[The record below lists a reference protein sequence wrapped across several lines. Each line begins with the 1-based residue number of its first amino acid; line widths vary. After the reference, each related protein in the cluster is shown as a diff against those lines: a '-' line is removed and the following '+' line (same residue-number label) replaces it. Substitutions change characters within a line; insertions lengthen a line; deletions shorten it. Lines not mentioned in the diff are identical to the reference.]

1 VIGPA
6 LAAARPPFRPR
17 ASGSNLAPSSRGDRR
32 NAMKIQH
39 RALMCA
45 VAFVALAP
53 VAWGQAL
60 QPAKPEEV
68 GLSSQRLAKVAEAF
82 NQEIRDKKFPGAVI
96 MIARRGKVAY
106 HEAFGAQDPEKAM
119 AKDSIFRIYSM
130 TKPLASVG
138 AMILVED
145 GKMQLTDPVAKFLP
159 EFKDAQVSVPKT
171 DGLGQLTYGLVPA
184 DRQPTIQD
192 LLRHTA
198 GLAYGE
204 ITGNARVKAA
214 YTNGGL
220 YTPGADY
227 FSIEL
232 TPDEFTQKIAA
243 APLVYQPGTTWEY
256 SLSVD
261 VLGRVVEKASGK
273 RLSEFLDERLFKPL
287 RMNDTAFSIGSD
299 KLARLS
305 QPFATDPASG
315 VPNKL
320 IDVSKPPKNDSGGAG
335 SVSTA
340 SDYLRFGQMLL
351 NGGELDGQRVLSR
364 TTVALM
370 ASDHLPPTIRQTAQP
385 GELLLGVQGY
395 SFGLGF
401 AVRKDQGVA
410 GVHGSAGEFT
420 WAGYAGT
427 YFWIDPKEQLVGVL
441 MTQAPG
447 PSRPYYRRMLRAL
460 AYQAIV
466 D

>member
-1 VIGPA
+1 
-6 LAAARPPFRPR
+6 L
-17 ASGSNLAPSSRGDRR
+17 
-32 NAMKIQH
+32 
-39 RALMCA
+39 CA
-45 VAFVALAP
+45 VAFLSVPVVASA
-53 VAWGQAL
+53 QSL
-60 QPAKPEEV
+60 QPVKTEEV
-68 GLSSQRLAKVAEAF
+68 GLSSQRLAKIAEVF
-82 NQEIRDKKFPGAVI
+82 NQEIKDQKIPGAVI
-96 MIARRGKVAY
+96 MIARKGKVAY
-106 HEAFGAQDPEKAM
+106 HEAFGAQDKSAERTM

-130 TKPLASVG
+130 TKALASVG
-138 AMILVED
+138 AMILIED
-145 GKMQLTDPVAKFLP
+145 GKVRLTDPVAKFLP
-159 EFKDAQVSVPKT
+159 EFKNVQVSTPRS
-171 DGLGQLTYGLVPA
+171 DGMGQLTYGLVPA

-204 ITGNARVKAA
+204 ITGNARVKTA
-214 YTNGGL
+214 YTNAGL
-220 YTPGADY
+220 FTPGADY

-232 TPDEFTQKIAA
+232 TPDEFTAKIAET
-243 APLVYQPGTTWEY
+243 PLAYQPGTTWEY
-256 SLSVD
+256 SLAVD

-287 RMNDTAFSIGSD
+287 KMTDTGFSVPADRMV
-299 KLARLS
+299 RLS
-305 QPFATDPASG
+305 QPFAVDPASG
-315 VPNKL
+315 APNKL

-335 SVSTA
+335 AVSTA
-340 SDYLRFGQMLL
+340 ADYLRFSQMLL
-351 NGGELDGQRVLSR
+351 NGGELDGTRILSR

-370 ASDHLPPTIRQTAQP
+370 ASDHLPPAIRQTVQP
-385 GELLLGVQGY
+385 GEQLLGVQGY

-401 AVRKDQGVA
+401 AVRKEQGVA
-410 GVHGSAGEFT
+410 GVHGSPGEFT

-460 AYQAIV
+460 TYQAIV

>member
-1 VIGPA
+1 
-6 LAAARPPFRPR
+6 L
-17 ASGSNLAPSSRGDRR
+17 
-32 NAMKIQH
+32 
-39 RALMCA
+39 CA
-45 VAFVALAP
+45 VAFLSVPVVASA
-53 VAWGQAL
+53 QSL
-60 QPAKPEEV
+60 QPVKPEEV
-68 GLSSQRLAKVAEAF
+68 GLSSQRLAKIAEVF
-82 NQEIRDKKFPGAVI
+82 NQEIKDQKIPGAVI
-96 MIARRGKVAY
+96 MIARKGKVAY
-106 HEAFGAQDPEKAM
+106 HEAFGAQDKSAERTM

-130 TKPLASVG
+130 TKALASVG
-138 AMILVED
+138 AMILIED
-145 GKMQLTDPVAKFLP
+145 GKVRLTDPVAKFLP
-159 EFKDAQVSVPKT
+159 EFKNVQVSTPRS
-171 DGLGQLTYGLVPA
+171 DGMGQLTYGLVPA

-204 ITGNARVKAA
+204 ITGNARVKTA
-214 YTNGGL
+214 YTNAGL
-220 YTPGADY
+220 FTPGADY

-232 TPDEFTQKIAA
+232 TPDEFTAKIAET
-243 APLVYQPGTTWEY
+243 PLAYQPGTTWEY
-256 SLSVD
+256 SLAVD

-287 RMNDTAFSIGSD
+287 KMTDTGFSVPADRMV
-299 KLARLS
+299 RLS
-305 QPFATDPASG
+305 QPFAVDPASG
-315 VPNKL
+315 APNKL

-335 SVSTA
+335 AVSTA
-340 SDYLRFGQMLL
+340 ADYLRFSQMLL
-351 NGGELDGQRVLSR
+351 NGGELDGTRILSR

-370 ASDHLPPTIRQTAQP
+370 ASDHLPPAIRQTVQP
-385 GELLLGVQGY
+385 GEQLLGVQGY

-401 AVRKDQGVA
+401 AVRKEQGVA
-410 GVHGSAGEFT
+410 GVHGSPGEFT

-460 AYQAIV
+460 TYQAIV

>member
-1 VIGPA
+1 M
-6 LAAARPPFRPR
+6 PR
-17 ASGSNLAPSSRGDRR
+17 NL
-32 NAMKIQH
+32 
-39 RALMCA
+39 RALLCA
-45 VAFVALAP
+45 VAFLSVP
-53 VAWGQAL
+53 VAASAQSL
-60 QPAKPEEV
+60 QPVKPEEV
-68 GLSSQRLAKVAEAF
+68 GLSSQRLAKIAEVF
-82 NQEIRDKKFPGAVI
+82 NQEIKDQKIPGAVI
-96 MIARRGKVAY
+96 MIARKGKVAY
-106 HEAFGAQDPEKAM
+106 HEAFGAQDKSAERTM

-130 TKPLASVG
+130 TKALASVG

-145 GKMQLTDPVAKFLP
+145 GKVQLTDPVAKFLP
-159 EFKDAQVSVPKT
+159 EFKNVQVSTPRS
-171 DGLGQLTYGLVPA
+171 DGMGQLTYGLVPA

-214 YTNGGL
+214 YANAGL
-220 YTPGADY
+220 FTPGADY

-232 TPDEFTQKIAA
+232 TPDEFTAKIAET
-243 APLVYQPGTTWEY
+243 PLAYQPGTTWEY
-256 SLSVD
+256 SLAVD

-273 RLSEFLDERLFKPL
+273 RLSEFLDERVFKPL
-287 RMNDTAFSIGSD
+287 KMTDTGFSVPADRM
-299 KLARLS
+299 ARLS
-305 QPFATDPASG
+305 QPFAVDPASG
-315 VPNKL
+315 APNKL

-340 SDYLRFGQMLL
+340 ADYLRFSQMLL
-351 NGGELDGQRVLSR
+351 NGGELDGQRILSR

-370 ASDHLPPTIRQTAQP
+370 ASDHLPPAIRQTVQP
-385 GELLLGVQGY
+385 GEQLLGVQGY

-401 AVRKDQGVA
+401 AVRKEQGVS
-410 GVHGSAGEFT
+410 GVHGSPGEFT

-460 AYQAIV
+460 TYQAIV

>member
-1 VIGPA
+1 M
-6 LAAARPPFRPR
+6 LR
-17 ASGSNLAPSSRGDRR
+17 NL
-32 NAMKIQH
+32 
-39 RALMCA
+39 RALLCA
-45 VAFVALAP
+45 VAFLSVP
-53 VAWGQAL
+53 VAASAQSL

-68 GLSSQRLAKVAEAF
+68 GLSSQRLAKIAEVF
-82 NQEIRDKKFPGAVI
+82 NQEIKDQKIPGAVV
-96 MIARRGKVAY
+96 MIARKGKVAY
-106 HEAFGAQDPEKAM
+106 HEAFGAQDKSAERTM

-130 TKPLASVG
+130 TKALASVG

-145 GKMQLTDPVAKFLP
+145 GKVQLTDPVAKFLP
-159 EFKDAQVSVPKT
+159 EFKNVQVSTPRS
-171 DGLGQLTYGLVPA
+171 DGMGQLTYGLVPA

-214 YTNGGL
+214 YTNAGL
-220 YTPGADY
+220 FTPGADY

-232 TPDEFTQKIAA
+232 TPDEFSAKIAET
-243 APLVYQPGTTWEY
+243 PLAYQPGTTWEY
-256 SLSVD
+256 SLAVD

-273 RLSEFLDERLFKPL
+273 RLSEFLDERVFKPL
-287 RMNDTAFSIGSD
+287 KMTDTGFSVPADRM
-299 KLARLS
+299 ARLS
-305 QPFATDPASG
+305 QPFAVDPASG
-315 VPNKL
+315 APNKL

-335 SVSTA
+335 AVSTA
-340 SDYLRFGQMLL
+340 ADYLRFSQMLL
-351 NGGELDGQRVLSR
+351 NGGELDGARILSR

-370 ASDHLPPTIRQTAQP
+370 ASDHLPPAIRQTVQP
-385 GELLLGVQGY
+385 GEQLLGVQGY

-401 AVRKDQGVA
+401 AVRKEQGVS
-410 GVHGSAGEFT
+410 GVHGSPGEFT

-460 AYQAIV
+460 TYQAIV

>member
-1 VIGPA
+1 M
-6 LAAARPPFRPR
+6 PR
-17 ASGSNLAPSSRGDRR
+17 NL
-32 NAMKIQH
+32 
-39 RALMCA
+39 RALLCA
-45 VAFVALAP
+45 VAFLSVP
-53 VAWGQAL
+53 VAVSAQSL

-68 GLSSQRLAKVAEAF
+68 GLSSQRLAKIAEVF
-82 NQEIRDKKFPGAVI
+82 NQEIKDQKIPGAVV
-96 MIARRGKVAY
+96 MIARKGKVAY
-106 HEAFGAQDPEKAM
+106 HEAFGAQDKSAERTM

-130 TKPLASVG
+130 TKALASVG

-145 GKMQLTDPVAKFLP
+145 GKVQLTDPVAKFLP
-159 EFKDAQVSVPKT
+159 EFKNVQVSTPRS
-171 DGLGQLTYGLVPA
+171 DGMGQLTYGLVPA

-214 YTNGGL
+214 YTNAGL
-220 YTPGADY
+220 FTPGADY

-232 TPDEFTQKIAA
+232 TPDEFTAKIAET
-243 APLVYQPGTTWEY
+243 PLAYQPGTTWEY
-256 SLSVD
+256 SLAVD

-273 RLSEFLDERLFKPL
+273 RLSEFLDERVFKPL
-287 RMNDTAFSIGSD
+287 KMTDTGFSVPADRM
-299 KLARLS
+299 ARLS
-305 QPFATDPASG
+305 QPFAVDPASG
-315 VPNKL
+315 APNKL

-335 SVSTA
+335 AVSTA
-340 SDYLRFGQMLL
+340 ADYLRFSQMLL
-351 NGGELDGQRVLSR
+351 NGGELDGARILSR

-370 ASDHLPPTIRQTAQP
+370 ASDHLPPAIRQTVQP
-385 GELLLGVQGY
+385 GEQLLGVQGY

-401 AVRKDQGVA
+401 AVRKEQGVS
-410 GVHGSAGEFT
+410 GVHGSPGEFT

-460 AYQAIV
+460 TYQAIV

>member
-1 VIGPA
+1 M
-6 LAAARPPFRPR
+6 PR
-17 ASGSNLAPSSRGDRR
+17 NL
-32 NAMKIQH
+32 
-39 RALMCA
+39 RALLCA
-45 VAFVALAP
+45 VAFLSVP
-53 VAWGQAL
+53 VAVSAQSL
-60 QPAKPEEV
+60 QPVKPEEV
-68 GLSSQRLAKVAEAF
+68 GLSSQRLAKIAEVF
-82 NQEIRDKKFPGAVI
+82 NQEIKDQKIPGAVV
-96 MIARRGKVAY
+96 MIARKGKVAY
-106 HEAFGAQDPEKAM
+106 HEAFGAQDKSAERTM

-130 TKPLASVG
+130 TKALASVG

-145 GKMQLTDPVAKFLP
+145 GKVQLTDPVAKFLP
-159 EFKDAQVSVPKT
+159 EFKNVQVSTPRS
-171 DGLGQLTYGLVPA
+171 DGMGQLTYGLVPA

-214 YTNGGL
+214 YTNAGL
-220 YTPGADY
+220 FTPGADY

-232 TPDEFTQKIAA
+232 TPDEFTAKIAET
-243 APLVYQPGTTWEY
+243 PLAYQPGTTWEY
-256 SLSVD
+256 SLAVD

-273 RLSEFLDERLFKPL
+273 RLSEFLDERVFKPL
-287 RMNDTAFSIGSD
+287 KMTDTGFSVPADRM
-299 KLARLS
+299 ARLS
-305 QPFATDPASG
+305 QPFAVDPASG
-315 VPNKL
+315 APNKL

-335 SVSTA
+335 AVSTA
-340 SDYLRFGQMLL
+340 ADYLRFSQMLL
-351 NGGELDGQRVLSR
+351 NGGELDGARILSR

-370 ASDHLPPTIRQTAQP
+370 ASDHLPPAIRQTVQP
-385 GELLLGVQGY
+385 GEQLLGVQGY

-401 AVRKDQGVA
+401 AVRKEQGVS
-410 GVHGSAGEFT
+410 GVHGSPGEFT

-460 AYQAIV
+460 TYQAIV

>member
-1 VIGPA
+1 M
-6 LAAARPPFRPR
+6 PR
-17 ASGSNLAPSSRGDRR
+17 NL
-32 NAMKIQH
+32 
-39 RALMCA
+39 RALLCA
-45 VAFVALAP
+45 VAFLSVP
-53 VAWGQAL
+53 VAVSAQSL
-60 QPAKPEEV
+60 QPVKPEEV
-68 GLSSQRLAKVAEAF
+68 GLSSQRLAKIAEVF
-82 NQEIRDKKFPGAVI
+82 NQEIKDQKIPGAVV
-96 MIARRGKVAY
+96 MIARKGKVAY
-106 HEAFGAQDPEKAM
+106 HEAFGAQDKSAERTM

-130 TKPLASVG
+130 TKALASVG

-145 GKMQLTDPVAKFLP
+145 GKVQLTDPVAKFLP
-159 EFKDAQVSVPKT
+159 EFKNVQVSTPRS
-171 DGLGQLTYGLVPA
+171 DGMGQLTYGLVPA

-214 YTNGGL
+214 YTNAGL
-220 YTPGADY
+220 FTPGADY

-232 TPDEFTQKIAA
+232 TPDEFTAKIAET
-243 APLVYQPGTTWEY
+243 PLAYQPGTTWEY
-256 SLSVD
+256 SLAVD

-273 RLSEFLDERLFKPL
+273 RLSEFLDERVFKPL
-287 RMNDTAFSIGSD
+287 KMTDTGFSVPADRI
-299 KLARLS
+299 ARLS
-305 QPFATDPASG
+305 QPFAVDPASG
-315 VPNKL
+315 APNKL

-335 SVSTA
+335 AVSTA
-340 SDYLRFGQMLL
+340 ADYLRFSQMLL
-351 NGGELDGQRVLSR
+351 NGGELDGARILSR

-370 ASDHLPPTIRQTAQP
+370 ASDHLPPAIRQTVQP
-385 GELLLGVQGY
+385 GEQLLGVQGY

-401 AVRKDQGVA
+401 AVRKEQGVS
-410 GVHGSAGEFT
+410 GVHGSPGEFT

-460 AYQAIV
+460 TYQAIV

>member
-1 VIGPA
+1 M
-6 LAAARPPFRPR
+6 PR
-17 ASGSNLAPSSRGDRR
+17 NL
-32 NAMKIQH
+32 
-39 RALMCA
+39 RALLCA
-45 VAFVALAP
+45 VAFLSVP
-53 VAWGQAL
+53 VAVSAQSL

-68 GLSSQRLAKVAEAF
+68 GLSSQRLAKIAEVF
-82 NQEIRDKKFPGAVI
+82 NQEIKDQKIPGAVI
-96 MIARRGKVAY
+96 MIARKGKVAY
-106 HEAFGAQDPEKAM
+106 HEAFGAQDKSAERTM

-130 TKPLASVG
+130 TKALASVG

-145 GKMQLTDPVAKFLP
+145 GKVQLTDPVAKFLP
-159 EFKDAQVSVPKT
+159 EFKNVQVSTPRS
-171 DGLGQLTYGLVPA
+171 DGMGQLTYGLVPA

-204 ITGNARVKAA
+204 ITGNARVKTA
-214 YTNGGL
+214 YTNAGL
-220 YTPGADY
+220 FTPGADY

-232 TPDEFTQKIAA
+232 TPDEFTAKIAET
-243 APLVYQPGTTWEY
+243 PLAYQPGTTWEY
-256 SLSVD
+256 SLAVD

-287 RMNDTAFSIGSD
+287 KMTDTGFSVPADRM
-299 KLARLS
+299 ARLS
-305 QPFATDPASG
+305 QPFAVDPASG
-315 VPNKL
+315 APNKL

-335 SVSTA
+335 AVSTA
-340 SDYLRFGQMLL
+340 ADYLRFSQMLL
-351 NGGELDGQRVLSR
+351 NGGELDGQRILSR

-370 ASDHLPPTIRQTAQP
+370 ASDHLPPAIRQTVQP
-385 GELLLGVQGY
+385 GEQLLDVQGY

-401 AVRKDQGVA
+401 AVRKEQGVS
-410 GVHGSAGEFT
+410 GVHGSPGEFT

-460 AYQAIV
+460 TYQAIV

>member
-1 VIGPA
+1 M
-6 LAAARPPFRPR
+6 PR
-17 ASGSNLAPSSRGDRR
+17 NL
-32 NAMKIQH
+32 
-39 RALMCA
+39 RALLCA
-45 VAFVALAP
+45 VAFLSVP
-53 VAWGQAL
+53 VAASAQSL
-60 QPAKPEEV
+60 QPVKPEEV
-68 GLSSQRLAKVAEAF
+68 GLSSQRLAKIAEVF
-82 NQEIRDKKFPGAVI
+82 NQEIKDQKIPGAVI
-96 MIARRGKVAY
+96 MIARKGKVAY
-106 HEAFGAQDPEKAM
+106 HEAFGAQDKSAERTM

-130 TKPLASVG
+130 TKALASVG

-145 GKMQLTDPVAKFLP
+145 GKVQLTDPVAKFLP
-159 EFKDAQVSVPKT
+159 EFKNVQVSTPRS
-171 DGLGQLTYGLVPA
+171 DGMGQLTYGLVPA

-214 YTNGGL
+214 YTNAGL
-220 YTPGADY
+220 FTPGADY

-232 TPDEFTQKIAA
+232 TPDEFSAKIAET
-243 APLVYQPGTTWEY
+243 PLAYQPGTTWEY
-256 SLSVD
+256 SLAVD

-273 RLSEFLDERLFKPL
+273 RLSEFLDERVFKPL
-287 RMNDTAFSIGSD
+287 KMTDTGFSVPADRM
-299 KLARLS
+299 ARLS
-305 QPFATDPASG
+305 QPFAVDPASG
-315 VPNKL
+315 APNKL

-335 SVSTA
+335 AVSTA
-340 SDYLRFGQMLL
+340 ADYLRFSQMLL
-351 NGGELDGQRVLSR
+351 NGGELDGQRILSR

-370 ASDHLPPTIRQTAQP
+370 ASDHLPPAIRQTVQP
-385 GELLLGVQGY
+385 GEQLLGVQGY

-401 AVRKDQGVA
+401 AVRKEQGVS
-410 GVHGSAGEFT
+410 GVHGSPGEFT

-460 AYQAIV
+460 TYQAIV

>member
-1 VIGPA
+1 M
-6 LAAARPPFRPR
+6 LR
-17 ASGSNLAPSSRGDRR
+17 NL
-32 NAMKIQH
+32 
-39 RALMCA
+39 RALLCA
-45 VAFVALAP
+45 VAFLSVP
-53 VAWGQAL
+53 VAASAQSL

-68 GLSSQRLAKVAEAF
+68 GLSSQRLAKIAEVF
-82 NQEIRDKKFPGAVI
+82 NQEIKDQKIPGAVV
-96 MIARRGKVAY
+96 MIARKGKVAY
-106 HEAFGAQDPEKAM
+106 HEAFGAQDKSAERTM

-130 TKPLASVG
+130 TKALASVG

-145 GKMQLTDPVAKFLP
+145 GKVQLTDPVAKFLP
-159 EFKDAQVSVPKT
+159 EFKNAQVSTPRS
-171 DGLGQLTYGLVPA
+171 DGMGQLTYGLVPA

-214 YTNGGL
+214 YTNAGL
-220 YTPGADY
+220 FTPGADY

-232 TPDEFTQKIAA
+232 TPDEFSAKIAET
-243 APLVYQPGTTWEY
+243 PLAYQPGTTWEY
-256 SLSVD
+256 SLAVD

-273 RLSEFLDERLFKPL
+273 RLSEFLDERVFKPL
-287 RMNDTAFSIGSD
+287 KMTDTGFSVPADRM
-299 KLARLS
+299 ARLS
-305 QPFATDPASG
+305 QPFAVDPASG
-315 VPNKL
+315 APNKL

-335 SVSTA
+335 AVSTA
-340 SDYLRFGQMLL
+340 ADYLRFSQMLL
-351 NGGELDGQRVLSR
+351 NGGELDGARILSR

-370 ASDHLPPTIRQTAQP
+370 ASDHLPPAIRQTVQP
-385 GELLLGVQGY
+385 GEQLLGVQGY

-401 AVRKDQGVA
+401 AVRKEQGVS
-410 GVHGSAGEFT
+410 GVHGSPGEFT

-460 AYQAIV
+460 TYQAIV

>member
-1 VIGPA
+1 M
-6 LAAARPPFRPR
+6 PR
-17 ASGSNLAPSSRGDRR
+17 NL
-32 NAMKIQH
+32 
-39 RALMCA
+39 RALLCA
-45 VAFVALAP
+45 VAFLSVP
-53 VAWGQAL
+53 VAVSAQSL
-60 QPAKPEEV
+60 QPVKPEEV
-68 GLSSQRLAKVAEAF
+68 GLSSQRLAKIAEVF
-82 NQEIRDKKFPGAVI
+82 NQEIKDQKIPGAVV
-96 MIARRGKVAY
+96 MIARKGKVAY
-106 HEAFGAQDPEKAM
+106 HEAFGAQDKSAERTM

-130 TKPLASVG
+130 TKALASVG

-145 GKMQLTDPVAKFLP
+145 GKVQLTDPVAKFLP
-159 EFKDAQVSVPKT
+159 EFKNVQVSTPRS
-171 DGLGQLTYGLVPA
+171 DGMGQLTYGLVPA

-214 YTNGGL
+214 YTNAGL
-220 YTPGADY
+220 FTPGADY

-232 TPDEFTQKIAA
+232 TPDEFSAKIAET
-243 APLVYQPGTTWEY
+243 PLAYQPGTTWEY
-256 SLSVD
+256 SLAVD

-273 RLSEFLDERLFKPL
+273 RLSDFLDERVFKPL
-287 RMNDTAFSIGSD
+287 KMTDTGFSVPADRM
-299 KLARLS
+299 ARLS
-305 QPFATDPASG
+305 QPFAVDPASG
-315 VPNKL
+315 APNKL

-335 SVSTA
+335 AVSTA
-340 SDYLRFGQMLL
+340 ADYLRFSQMLL
-351 NGGELDGQRVLSR
+351 NGGELDGQRILSR

-370 ASDHLPPTIRQTAQP
+370 ASDHLPPAIRQTVQP
-385 GELLLGVQGY
+385 GEQLLGVQGY

-401 AVRKDQGVA
+401 AVRKEQGVS
-410 GVHGSAGEFT
+410 GVHGSPGEFT

-460 AYQAIV
+460 TYQAIV